1 VGWRKSAGQEAQTP
15 QVSWIGDTV
24 AGIRRIIQLD
34 TDVARL
40 QRDVEKAE
48 IAIAE
53 HEARL
58 VRIETLIDVT
68 WAAPQLRPH

>member
-1 VGWRKSAGQEAQTP
+1 
-15 QVSWIGDTV
+15 VSWIGDTV

-48 IAIAE
+48 TAIKE
-53 HEARL
+53 HETRL

-68 WAAPQLRPH
+68 WATPKLRPH

>member
-1 VGWRKSAGQEAQTP
+1 
-15 QVSWIGDTV
+15 VSWIGDTV
-24 AGIRRIIQLD
+24 AGIKRIIQLD

-48 IAIAE
+48 TVLRD
-53 HEARL
+53 HEKRL
-58 VRIETLIDVT
+58 VGIETLIDVN

>member
-1 VGWRKSAGQEAQTP
+1 M
-15 QVSWIGDTV
+15 SWIGDTV
-24 AGIRRIIQLD
+24 AGIKRIIQLD

-48 IAIAE
+48 AIVMG
-53 HEARL
+53 HEQRL
-58 VRIETLIDVT
+58 VRIETLIDVN